1 MLEKKLIFL
10 TEHALEESHV
20 SLFLR
25 ALRKKYALSV
35 WDYFDFFSSKKWQVE
50 DSQKLVFALNAER
63 ADVLVI
69 NLGHWRPF
77 SKKLI
82 ENVSRSVKVVLVFP
96 DLEHTHLM
104 DAYLLG
110 LDNVTYWVLGV
121 SAYSYVSE
129 QQCFGWGQPL
139 LDELRDFNTSPT
151 IDFLFAGGSER
162 ADRPQFLSAA
172 RDFCA
177 ANGYTFF
184 EWTPTPDHSLSLREL
199 SQLMNRSRF
208 VLNFSKVQA
217 DISHQIEVSTR
228 QFKGRVG
235 ETLGSGSVLVTEIF
249 PGIEQ
254 IFPCY
259 NEFSFDTVEEFSDL
273 LERFARMDEVCRQTL
288 FDLQRESAKTFTLD
302 SWSDHFFAIVESCTE
317 GPSVKNSFPK
327 VESDNLFEYA
337 FFADRYKQTKFYWAG
352 YAKNGFLFKLKFLI
366 REFPLFILQLGLLKF
381 FVKGIYFGYLHK
393 K

>member
-129 QQCFGWGQPL
+129 QQCFG
-139 LDELRDFNTSPT
+139 
-151 IDFLFAGGSER
+151 
-162 ADRPQFLSAA
+162 
-172 RDFCA
+172 C
-177 ANGYTFF
+177 
-184 EWTPTPDHSLSLREL
+184 
-199 SQLMNRSRF
+199 
-208 VLNFSKVQA
+208 
-217 DISHQIEVSTR
+217 
-228 QFKGRVG
+228 
-235 ETLGSGSVLVTEIF
+235 
-249 PGIEQ
+249 
-254 IFPCY
+254 
-259 NEFSFDTVEEFSDL
+259 
-273 LERFARMDEVCRQTL
+273 
-288 FDLQRESAKTFTLD
+288 
-302 SWSDHFFAIVESCTE
+302 
-317 GPSVKNSFPK
+317 
-327 VESDNLFEYA
+327 
-337 FFADRYKQTKFYWAG
+337 
-352 YAKNGFLFKLKFLI
+352 
-366 REFPLFILQLGLLKF
+366 
-381 FVKGIYFGYLHK
+381 
-393 K
+393 